1 MLKTR
6 LKNSIPT
13 YLGTTVKSKSAV
25 ISKYVGGGTPMII
38 FSKILFAL
46 LFTANFRVTVKVSP
60 L

>member
-25 ISKYVGGGTPMII
+25 ISKNVGGGTPMII